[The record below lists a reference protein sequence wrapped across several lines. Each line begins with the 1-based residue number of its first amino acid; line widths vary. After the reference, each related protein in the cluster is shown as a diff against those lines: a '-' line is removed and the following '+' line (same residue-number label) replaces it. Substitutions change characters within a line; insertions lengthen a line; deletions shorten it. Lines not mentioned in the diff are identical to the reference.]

1 MLVVGEVETDMVVVV
16 LHFSWF
22 FILITSFVG
31 FVEDWFQEVSCV
43 SSSAESFA
51 QLFDG

>member
-1 MLVVGEVETDMVVVV
+1 MLVAGKVEKDMVVVV
-16 LHFSWF
+16 LHFGWF
-22 FILITSFVG
+22 FILKTSFVG

-43 SSSAESFA
+43 SLSAESFA